1 MNQPNKLLV
10 ITNDHHMS
18 DTQRAEFTARV
29 KLIAE
34 KVGAELLVLGP
45 GQGADLIN
53 GPLMP
58 GKATAVEIK
67 EALRNCS
74 ASRES
79 YWAHAAGSAPLCAQ
93 VEALTAIQGEAISSN
108 LDPLEQAIESTAR
121 IMRDEMGHMDELRL
135 TLIDQIPASTLYTRF
150 GAHMEQLLAEQLK
163 RVQTHE

>member
-1 MNQPNKLLV
+1 
-10 ITNDHHMS
+10 MS
-18 DTQRAEFTARV
+18 DAQRAEFTARV
-29 KLIAE
+29 QLIAE
-34 KVGAELLVLGP
+34 KVGAELLVLDP

-53 GPLMP
+53 SPLMP

-79 YWAHAAGSAPLCAQ
+79 YWAHAVGSAPLCNR
-93 VEALTAIQGEAISSN
+93 VKTSSPIKGEVISSC

-121 IMRDEMGHMDELRL
+121 IMRDELESMDELRL
-135 TLIDQIPASTLYTRF
+135 TLSDQIPASTLYTRL

-163 RVQTHE
+163 RVSAHE